1 MTQIINNARQN
12 RTPQADKTAKGEKS
26 NRSMHWKHQS
36 NRPQNMDDIDGKQL
50 IAKCQQLTTSANRWE
65 KNIKCRDAQRHRIGM
80 EKRKTNFVWN
90 DWSTKGTKFTVW
102 KQHSQSTEKY
112 LYTRHCQTT
121 VKNVNCKKKKVL
133 YRYVGLHSWIALVYG
148 SQRTS

>member
-1 MTQIINNARQN
+1 MHGKIERHKQTRQPRERN
-12 RTPQADKTAKGEKS
+12 L
-26 NRSMHWKHQS
+26 
-36 NRPQNMDDIDGKQL
+36 IDL
-50 IAKCQQLTTSANRWE
+50 CIE
-65 KNIKCRDAQRHRIGM
+65 NIKATDRKTWMTLMGNNWLLNVNNWLQVQTDERQTSNTEMHKDIGM

-121 VKNVNCKKKKVL
+121 VKNVNTVKKKVL